1 MKFFSLER
9 ILWVLIILAIGLGTV
24 MGTNYVRDH
33 EVYRQTAQQCA
44 GDKSALQQEIE
55 RRSAEIEK
63 HKQEVDQLKA
73 IPLR

>member
-9 ILWVLIILAIGLGTV
+9 FVWILAVLAIGLGTI
-24 MGTNYVRDH
+24 MATNYVRDH
-33 EVYRQTAQQCA
+33 EVYRQTASQCA

-63 HKQEVDQLKA
+63 QGQEITQLKNL
-73 IPLR
+73 PLR